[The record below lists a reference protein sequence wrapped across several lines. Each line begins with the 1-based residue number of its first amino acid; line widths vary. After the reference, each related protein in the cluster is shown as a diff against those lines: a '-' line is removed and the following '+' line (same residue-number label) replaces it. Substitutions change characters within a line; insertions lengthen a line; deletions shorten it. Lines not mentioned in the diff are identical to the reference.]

1 MTAATFDGVALPCPD
16 LDSPVAHTR
25 EARNYLSTQ
34 EHRKLFWAFMP
45 PAVVVVIVL
54 EVWLSPLWERPTAP
68 PEAQVDTR
76 LEVVMGPLPTNGAVV
91 ILSDDELPDDADAVA
106 LGASPE
112 ALARVRDAT
121 FFSSRDREA
130 WVETFGTLEGS
141 AIRPALNP
149 KEVSFTEVF
158 SQPRAFRGQPVRMR
172 GTLRRLEK
180 IPAWKNDSGIDQY
193 WQGWLEPTGGPA
205 SPVVVHFRRLPE
217 GMPEGLRIAEPV
229 VVSGFFL
236 KNMAYQAAD
245 GVRLAPL
252 VLSSEPVRS
261 RQASAPQSPAGSW
274 GRSIG
279 ALGVVTMLAL
289 VSATWVA
296 YQFFGRGRLR
306 RAEAS
311 GFNAALADI
320 ELFSVSES
328 LQKLAADAADGKEVT
343 GGVNDK

>member
-1 MTAATFDGVALPCPD
+1 MTATSFDGVALPCPD
-16 LDSPVAHTR
+16 PDSQVAHTR
-25 EARNYLSTQ
+25 EARNYLSIK

-45 PAVVVVIVL
+45 PAIVVVIVL
-54 EVWLSPLWERPTAP
+54 EVWLSPLWERPTARP
-68 PEAQVDTR
+68 AAQVDTR
-76 LEVVMGPLPTNGAVV
+76 LEVVTGPPPINGAVV
-91 ILSDDELPDDADAVA
+91 ILPEDVVPDDADAVA

-121 FFSSRDREA
+121 FFSSRDRDA
-130 WVETFGTLEGS
+130 WLETFGTLEAS
-141 AIRPALNP
+141 AKHSSLNP
-149 KEVSFTEVF
+149 KDVSFTELF

-180 IPAWKNDSGIDQY
+180 ISAWKNDAGIDQY
-193 WQGWLEPTGGPA
+193 WQGWLEPAAGPA

-236 KNMAYQAAD
+236 KNLAYQAAD

-252 VLSSEPVRS
+252 VLSGEPVRS
-261 RQASAPQSPAGSW
+261 RPSTATQSPAGSW

-289 VSATWVA
+289 VSAVWVG
-296 YQFFGRGRLR
+296 YLFLGRGRLR

-328 LQKLAADAADGKEVT
+328 LQKLAADSADGKDVT
-343 GGVNDK
+343 DGVNDK